1 MAKDAVRMFAV
12 QSLAS
17 NGLPSKAPKE
27 YRLFGLP
34 LLWTLNVSRPPTA
47 KLQFPPILTQQK
59 RPNFS
64 VGPFLLSQR
73 RELNP

>member
-12 QSLAS
+12 QSLAC

-27 YRLFGLP
+27 FRLCGPP

-47 KLQFPPILTQQK
+47 KV
-59 RPNFS
+59 R
-64 VGPFLLSQR
+64 FLIC
-73 RELNP
+73 